1 MGPRR
6 EARVSQDCSIAK
18 LLRQMGELKSRV
30 GRLEG
35 EMHVILILI
44 GATLAGVVGLVVK
57 AI

>member
-1 MGPRR
+1 M
-6 EARVSQDCSIAK
+6 SQDCSIAE
-18 LLRQMGELKSRV
+18 LLRQMGELKNRV

-44 GATLAGVVGLVVK
+44 GATLAGVVALVVK